1 MYIFVSNLQ
10 IGKVMQLVMAKPV
23 FQPRV
28 SGYSALSELHTVMPL
43 IKIVTFFFELT
54 MSWVYCIH

>member
-10 IGKVMQLVMAKPV
+10 IGKVMAKPI

-28 SGYSALSELHTVMPL
+28 SDYSALSELHAVMPL